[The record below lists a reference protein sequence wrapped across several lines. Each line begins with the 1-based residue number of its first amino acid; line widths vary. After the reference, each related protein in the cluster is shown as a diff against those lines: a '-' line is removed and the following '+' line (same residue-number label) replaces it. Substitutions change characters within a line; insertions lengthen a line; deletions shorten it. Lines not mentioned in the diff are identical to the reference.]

1 MKRTAISI
9 TALFLLGAIPCVA
22 NAFTAIAWSQ
32 SGQRGGSV
40 KNAPTKEAAI
50 SAAIADC
57 KKSGGGSDCQVFKV
71 TDEPGFVALYATCAK
86 TCGVTAVT
94 GRPTAEQARADG
106 KRECEAYYGASC
118 QLAQEWQEGQ
128 PQQTTAPSQEAT
140 TQCFVQDNPC
150 ACVKSNR
157 MAIITKAAASKAV
170 GTNYEK
176 IVEQLSGVE
185 AICAYMVAA
194 KADNDDLRRE
204 AAFASSQRQDVAKE
218 AVKYGFMN
226 QEQYELA
233 GKHNGWSTNKP
244 APVAPVQG
252 RQQST
257 VPPQNGRNS
266 SDGDITS
273 SVNIDRPFWFCS
285 TVGGAAK
292 YSEFTLREY
301 MSYLANKGDHR
312 HIEKT
317 VRNMYYLANKRNN
330 NGQIIA
336 FGESNCNW

>member
-118 QLAQEWQEGQ
+118 QLAQEWQELKDG
-128 PQQTTAPSQEAT
+128 EA
-140 TQCFVQDNPC
+140 FV
-150 ACVKSNR
+150 
-157 MAIITKAAASKAV
+157 ASKAGATVEDNGSIQNKKMSQVEISKLLKKHEAQLKNQVKTQYIDKEIV
-170 GTNYEK
+170 GKIASLIKSGQINFASIPENQKSILMNISSGLEPIWESIWSTSGMYINCKEK
-176 IVEQLSGVE
+176 IKKAIAEWPASINKEYNKLISMHMDASDALQMAGPNVDVE
-185 AICAYMVAA
+185 
-194 KADNDDLRRE
+194 N
-204 AAFASSQRQDVAKE
+204 
-218 AVKYGFMN
+218 
-226 QEQYELA
+226 A
-233 GKHNGWSTNKP
+233 GM
-244 APVAPVQG
+244 
-252 RQQST
+252 
-257 VPPQNGRNS
+257 
-266 SDGDITS
+266 ILE
-273 SVNIDRPFWFCS
+273 CS
-285 TVGGAAK
+285 
-292 YSEFTLREY
+292 
-301 MSYLANKGDHR
+301 N
-312 HIEKT
+312 
-317 VRNMYYLANKRNN
+317 
-330 NGQIIA
+330 
-336 FGESNCNW
+336 